1 MKTIIKHT
9 LAAVALMAS
18 FAAGAQNTRSGYFV
32 DDYTYR
38 FQLNP
43 AFGNSRG
50 FVSMPALGKINV
62 GVNGNIHLSDVF
74 YNINGKTTTFMN
86 PGVNASEF
94 LGKISDVTK
103 LRVNTK
109 FDILVIGDEN
119 DIR

>member
-50 FVSMPALGKINV
+50 FVSMPALGNINV